1 MDKKSQKLMNRIITF
16 CLASTLLT
24 TLVSNPGYVS
34 RLLPL
39 SVLLLLSF
47 SIRRLF
53 MVRSGFYRTLAG
65 ATFVLDILLV
75 YFIAMM
81 DMSKVSEIYF
91 YVLIIDSI
99 LCYSLKFSL
108 FGGFVIYL
116 SYLFVRFMRFIKWNT
131 FDFKYFSPALYEN
144 ALYFILIF
152 LIVYIAKRQFTQSQ
166 ILSSTMAE
174 LEIKTEKL
182 VETNLKLQ
190 HSLKELENMTA
201 INERNR
207 IAREIH
213 DTVGHT
219 LTTVLIEI
227 EAGKRLILRNSELAV
242 DKLNLAQGQVRKGL
256 DDIRLSVRA
265 LKEGN
270 NILSLIPSIQS
281 LIRETERHTNVK
293 IDFAFDSDLTLS
305 EAQGKVLFSALQEGL
320 TNGIRHGQCSAFT
333 FSLKRAM
340 EHTLFMLKDNG
351 LGCRKISF
359 GFGLTAMKER
369 VQALGGTL
377 DMDSKEGQGF
387 TLTIKLP
394 LEEEALCEKDQSSCC

>member
-1 MDKKSQKLMNRIITF
+1 MNRIITF